1 MPDRRAGAI
10 AVAVLG
16 AGALT
21 ATIAAVVVSQSSPYR
36 AADLAPLAGEI
47 RAALAS
53 ATAAT
58 LHDFENEVTAAAGVP
73 QLKAALKNEVDAA
86 TMQDLLDTE
95 RWWEPY
101 RARAAE
107 VIGPRGPLATHNV
120 PVPTLGATELHA
132 RLAPGRAATRFA
144 TVGDRPFAQA
154 ATLIDADEL
163 PSWSLVLARPIDRA
177 CLGEWAERAHAS
189 LVLSDGH
196 RSVVG
201 ESSIPSELMVGHE
214 AEPLLVNERAGAVAT
229 SLALSSGLWV
239 WGVRPVPPGLARGRA
254 PLVPLS
260 LLAAGFAVAAVVVG
274 VSRRRGSR
282 RAPEA
287 PPVEAPAVEAA
298 PAAPARSSAP
308 ALAVA
313 PSVSRV
319 TPPPRR
325 SSAVIPTI
333 IAGGE
338 AASFGRYTVISRLGE
353 GGMCELFIAGL
364 AGPEGFQRTF
374 VLKRL
379 KPELARIR
387 AAVDQFIDEAKLG
400 STLVHTNI
408 VPVYDFGH
416 VGDGFF
422 MAQEYVVGRNV
433 GEIVERHVE
442 RLREPLDVPSVL
454 YIVHEALQALAYAHD
469 RTNNDGEPLNVV
481 HRDVSP
487 GNILVSSGGEV
498 KLIDFGI
505 AKSEERVSHT
515 DIGNVKGNAAFMAP
529 EQARGLVIDRRADLF
544 SLGLVAYYALLGDPL
559 YHGSTSGEVFYAAVS
574 GPSPERLQALDRLPP
589 FVAQILS
596 RALAVD
602 PAERYATAEE
612 FDADVASHIGT
623 GARAA
628 MATLLNALFGPELRP
643 ASSSGGG
650 ATGMGASGVR
660 RRTG

>member
-1 MPDRRAGAI
+1 MPGRRAGAI

-21 ATIAAVVVSQSSPYR
+21 ATIAALVVSQSSPYR
-36 AADLAPLAGEI
+36 AADLSPLAGEI
-47 RAALAS
+47 RASLAT

-58 LHDFENEVTAAAGVP
+58 LHDFENEVTTAAGVP
-73 QLKAALKNEVDAA
+73 QLKAALKNDVDSA

-107 VIGPRGPLATHNV
+107 VIGPRGPLAAHNV
-120 PVPTLGATELHA
+120 PGSTLGAAELQA
-132 RLAPGRAATRFA
+132 RLAPGRATARFA
-144 TVGDRPFAQA
+144 TVGDRPFVQA
-154 ATLIDADEL
+154 ASLIDAEEL
-163 PSWSLVLARPIDRA
+163 PSWTLVLARAIDRS
-177 CLGEWAERAHAS
+177 CLDEWAERAHAS
-189 LVLSDGH
+189 LLISDGH
-196 RSVVG
+196 RSLVVDPTL
-201 ESSIPSELMVGHE
+201 PSEHLLGHE
-214 AEPLLVNERAGAVAT
+214 AEALLVNEAT
-229 SLALSSGLWV
+229 GTLATPLALSSGLWV
-239 WGVRPVPPGLARGRA
+239 WAVRRVPPELARGRL
-254 PLVPLS
+254 PLLPLW
-260 LLAAGFAVAAVVVG
+260 LLAGGFAAAAVVVQ
-274 VSRRRGSR
+274 VSRRRGSN
-282 RAPEA
+282 
-287 PPVEAPAVEAA
+287 PAVERPSAEGHAVEVA
-298 PAAPARSSAP
+298 PAHSPGS
-308 ALAVA
+308 
-313 PSVSRV
+313 PSPTVDPPVSRV

-325 SSAVIPTI
+325 SSAAIPTI

-338 AASFGRYTVISRLGE
+338 VATFGRYSVIGRLGE

-379 KPELARIR
+379 KPEMARNR

-400 STLVHTNI
+400 STLVHSNI

-433 GEIVERHVE
+433 GQIVERHIE

-454 YIVHEALQALAYAHD
+454 YIVHEALQALTYAHE
-469 RTNNDGEPLNVV
+469 RTNDDGEPLNVV

-487 GNILVSSGGEV
+487 GNILVSTGGEV

-505 AKSEERVSHT
+505 AKSEGRVSHT

-559 YHGSTSGEVFYAAVS
+559 YHGSTSGEVFYAAAS

-589 FVAQILS
+589 FVAKILS

-602 PAERYATAEE
+602 PAERYATADE
-612 FDADVASHIGT
+612 FDADIVGHIGP
-623 GARAA
+623 GARVA

-643 ASSSGGG
+643 ASSGGS

>member
-1 MPDRRAGAI
+1 MPGRRAGAI

-21 ATIAAVVVSQSSPYR
+21 ATIAALVVGQSSPYR
-36 AADLAPLAGEI
+36 AGDLSPLAGEV
-47 RAALAS
+47 RAALAT
-53 ATAAT
+53 ATAGT
-58 LHDFENEVTAAAGVP
+58 LHDFENEVTGAAGVV
-73 QLKAALKNEVDAA
+73 QLRAAIKNDVDAT

-107 VIGPRGPLATHNV
+107 VIGPRGSLATRNV
-120 PVPTLGATELHA
+120 PGASLGASDLRA
-132 RLAPGRAATRFA
+132 RLAPGRAIARFA
-144 TVGDRPFAQA
+144 SVGDRAFVEA
-154 ATLIDADEL
+154 ASLIDAEDL
-163 PSWSLVLARPIDRA
+163 PSWTLVLARPIDRA

-189 LVLSDGH
+189 LLLSDGH
-196 RSVVG
+196 RSLVA
-201 ESSIPSELMVGHE
+201 EPALPSESLIGHE
-214 AEPLLVNERAGAVAT
+214 AEALIVNEGAG
-229 SLALSSGLWV
+229 SLATPLALGSGLWV
-239 WGVRPVPPGLARGRA
+239 WGVRSVPPGLARGRL
-254 PLVPLS
+254 PFVPLL
-260 LLAAGFAVAAVVVG
+260 LLAGGFAVAAVVVEIA
-274 VSRRRGSR
+274 RRRGSSR
-282 RAPEA
+282 TPEA
-287 PPVEAPAVEAA
+287 APVEAAA
-298 PAAPARSSAP
+298 SEVAPARSSS
-308 ALAVA
+308 A
-313 PSVSRV
+313 PSPAIDLPASRV

-325 SSAVIPTI
+325 SSAAIPTI

-338 AASFGRYTVISRLGE
+338 LASFGRYSVISRLGE

-379 KPELARIR
+379 KPELARNR
-387 AAVDQFIDEAKLG
+387 SAVDQFIDEAKLG
-400 STLVHTNI
+400 SMLVHSNI

-433 GEIVERHVE
+433 GQIVERHME

-454 YIVHEALQALAYAHD
+454 YIVHEALQALTYAHE
-469 RTNNDGEPLNVV
+469 RTNDDGEPLHVV

-487 GNILVSSGGEV
+487 GNILVSTGGEV

-505 AKSEERVSHT
+505 AKSEGRVSHT

-559 YHGSTSGEVFYAAVS
+559 YHGSTSGEVFYAAAS

-602 PAERYATAEE
+602 PAGRYATAEE
-612 FDADVASHIGT
+612 FDADVVGHLGP
-623 GARAA
+623 GARAE

-643 ASSSGGG
+643 ASSGGGG
-650 ATGMGASGVR
+650 ATGMGASSVR

>member
-1 MPDRRAGAI
+1 M
-10 AVAVLG
+10 
-16 AGALT
+16 
-21 ATIAAVVVSQSSPYR
+21 
-36 AADLAPLAGEI
+36 DLI
-47 RAALAS
+47 
-53 ATAAT
+53 
-58 LHDFENEVTAAAGVP
+58 ENERT
-73 QLKAALKNEVDAA
+73 
-86 TMQDLLDTE
+86 
-95 RWWEPY
+95 
-101 RARAAE
+101 
-107 VIGPRGPLATHNV
+107 
-120 PVPTLGATELHA
+120 GA
-132 RLAPGRAATRFA
+132 
-144 TVGDRPFAQA
+144 
-154 ATLIDADEL
+154 
-163 PSWSLVLARPIDRA
+163 PS
-177 CLGEWAERAHAS
+177 
-189 LVLSDGH
+189 
-196 RSVVG
+196 
-201 ESSIPSELMVGHE
+201 
-214 AEPLLVNERAGAVAT
+214 
-229 SLALSSGLWV
+229 
-239 WGVRPVPPGLARGRA
+239 
-254 PLVPLS
+254 
-260 LLAAGFAVAAVVVG
+260 
-274 VSRRRGSR
+274 
-282 RAPEA
+282 
-287 PPVEAPAVEAA
+287 
-298 PAAPARSSAP
+298 
-308 ALAVA
+308 LAVA
-313 PSVSRV
+313 PSGSRV

-400 STLVHTNI
+400 STLVHSNI

-433 GEIVERHVE
+433 GQIVERHME

-469 RTNNDGEPLNVV
+469 RTTDDGAPLNVV

-487 GNILVSSGGEV
+487 GNILVSTGGEV

-505 AKSEERVSHT
+505 AKSEGRVSHT

-529 EQARGLVIDRRADLF
+529 EQARGQVIDRRADLF

-559 YHGSTSGEVFYAAVS
+559 YHGGTSAEVFYVAAT
-574 GPSPERLQALDRLPP
+574 GPSPELLQALDRLPP

-612 FDADVASHIGT
+612 FDADVVGHIGT
-623 GARAA
+623 GARAG

-643 ASSSGGG
+643 ASGSGGGG
-650 ATGMGASGVR
+650 ATGMGASNVR